1 MTRTRGSAS
10 KDLGRRAFGTAGGWE
25 TSREAP
31 ERPGE
36 VIDLDEEILRTPV
49 VLAGVAGVE
58 APRRPHL
65 QLSRANASRTK
76 SNAVTLLPR
85 ERRFRSAART
95 HLPIRTPSVGG

>member
-36 VIDLDEEILRTPV
+36 VIDLEDEILGKPV
-49 VLAGVAGVE
+49 VPPV
-58 APRRPHL
+58 
-65 QLSRANASRTK
+65 SRAWK
-76 SNAVTLLPR
+76 PR
-85 ERRFRSAART
+85 AGRIYNFPVRSI
-95 HLPIRTPSVGG
+95 PNEK